1 MTAHHIVINSLEFA
15 RKSHAIHDTI
25 AASQLMRVKERL
37 ASDAGSLDW
46 SLVGELSSSG
56 ESTLH
61 FELKGMLTVSCQRC
75 LEPIQLDLNIKSK
88 FILVEDESQIPV
100 EDEEMDDKDYL
111 AASAELDVMQLIE
124 DEVLLAIPYASM
136 HDIEDCPASDRLS
149 ELKAPNPFAVLKDFK
164 VVKN

>member
-1 MTAHHIVINSLEFA
+1 MTAQNIVINSLEFA

-46 SLVGELSSSG
+46 SLVGEVSSSG
-56 ESTLH
+56 EPTLH
-61 FELKGMLTVSCQRC
+61 FELNGVLTGSCQRC

-88 FILVEDESQIPV
+88 FILVKDESEISL

-111 AASAELDVMQLIE
+111 VASEEFDVTQLVE
-124 DEVLLAIPYASM
+124 DEILLAIPYATM
-136 HDIEDCPASDRLS
+136 HDIKDCPAKDRLS
-149 ELKAPNPFAVLKDFK
+149 ELKAPNTFASLKDFK
-164 VVKN
+164 AVKN

>member
-1 MTAHHIVINSLEFA
+1 MTAQHIVINSLEFA

-37 ASDAGSLDW
+37 ASDVGSLDW
-46 SLVGELSSSG
+46 SLVGGVLSGG
-56 ESTLH
+56 EPTLH
-61 FELKGMLTVSCQRC
+61 FELKGTLAASCQRC

-88 FILVEDESQIPV
+88 FILVKDESEIPV

-111 AASAELDVMQLIE
+111 VADVEFDVMQLIE
-124 DEVLLAIPYASM
+124 DEVLLAIPYAPM
-136 HDIEDCPASDRLS
+136 HDIKDCPAGDAAS
-149 ELKAPNPFAVLKDFK
+149 ELKAPNPFAALKDFK